1 MKIIEH
7 IRNLNKSIYVGERFE
22 KNLKAQMF
30 FGILAVIFGT
40 IMSFL
45 NIIQKKGFV
54 TVTTILFAVAGV
66 LIIIFTKV
74 IKKREPAVI
83 ISVLLCMMF
92 FSYYAIF
99 GVNEGFAILWTIT
112 MPLVICY
119 FMSVKYGILLSM
131 YFEILVIIMF
141 YTPLRNHFGQ
151 YYSVTFMNRFP
162 VLYMCSVLIITI
174 SMVQYHESV
183 LNELDYID
191 RLNKEVEKQTKVA
204 TERADKLGRLSEEMV
219 ETLARTIDAKDNYTN
234 GHSFRVSEYSVAL
247 AKKLGWD
254 DERISVLKREALMH
268 DIGKIGVPDDILNK
282 PGRLTD
288 EEYKSVKSHTTTG
301 KKILEG
307 LEDMTEAA
315 EVAMYHHEK
324 YDGSGYPSGISGEG
338 IPANARIVAVADA
351 YDAMSSDRIYRKAL
365 KTEDIISEMER
376 QRGKQF
382 DPEFLDAFLE
392 LVKNSEI

>member
-1 MKIIEH
+1 MIFKEH
-7 IRNLNKSIYVGERFE
+7 IQNLNKSIYVGERYE
-22 KNLKAQMF
+22 NNLKAQKF
-30 FGILAVIFGT
+30 FGITAAIFGSV
-40 IMSFL
+40 MSVM

-54 TVTTILFAVAGV
+54 TITTVLFAVAGI
-66 LIIIFTKV
+66 LMIFFSTV
-74 IKKREPAVI
+74 FKKREPNVI
-83 ISVLLCMMF
+83 ITVLACMLF
-92 FSYYAIF
+92 FSYYALM

-112 MPLVICY
+112 MPLVVCY
-119 FMSVKYGILLSM
+119 FMSVKYGIMLSL
-131 YFEILVIIMF
+131 YFEILNIVMF

-151 YYSVTFMNRFP
+151 YYTATFMNRYP

-191 RLNKEVEKQTKVA
+191 RLNQEVEKQTRVA
-204 TERADKLGRLSEEMV
+204 TERANKLGRLSEEMV

-247 AKKLGWD
+247 AQKLGWNK
-254 DERISVLKREALMH
+254 EQISTLKREALMH
-268 DIGKIGVPDDILNK
+268 DIGKIGVPDLILNK
-282 PGRLTD
+282 PGKLTD

-301 KKILEG
+301 KNILEG

-315 EVAMYHHEK
+315 EVAMYHHER
-324 YDGSGYPSGISGEG
+324 YDGTGYPAGISGKG

-365 KTEDIISEMER
+365 KTDEIISEMEK

-382 DPEFLDAFLE
+382 DPEYLDAFIE
-392 LVKNSEI
+392 LIKNSEI